1 MKTLKWR
8 NLLSTI
14 ATIFLITSITNA
26 QCTTTIFGDTL
37 VCNADQIILSAHATG
52 PGQTLQASSLAGN
65 NHRGNM
71 FDIIAT
77 NAVEILSFDASPMGN
92 TTIEIYYKVGTWN
105 GFANTPSA
113 WTFIGS
119 APITYTGGFV
129 PTNIPVNIVIPAGE
143 TYAFYVTSS
152 NTSVSLN
159 YSNGTNVGN
168 VYSSDANI
176 SFIEGGG
183 LDYPFTAGTGSVYQP
198 RIWNGNINYALV
210 NLPTSYLWDT
220 GETTP
225 TITSTIT
232 AATTFSVEATV
243 QGCPPASDEI
253 TLSLSTPIITTAGS
267 TSICLGDSAIIYG
280 MGASTYS
287 WDNNIEDSIYF
298 TPTNMGTIDYIVTG
312 IDSLGC
318 SATATAQLVVNA
330 LPDINAGSDLNI
342 CQGNSATLTATG
354 AETYIWNNDI
364 SNGIEFTPT
373 ESGTF
378 VVTGTNAYGCQRS
391 DTLILTLIPQA
402 PVIVSTLG
410 IQIISNAANSYQW
423 INCSTNTQIQGATEQ
438 TFTPSENGSYAVVV
452 ENEYGCIDT
461 SACVQINSV
470 GINQANF
477 ADFTISPNPTSGK
490 FKITTTNMGDY
501 TKIEI
506 YNTLGQLQHE
516 QTFNGTEL
524 IVDLSMHDN
533 GVYLLKM
540 NDNHIYRILKK

>member
-105 GFANTPSA
+105 GFANSPSE

-119 APITYTGGFV
+119 APIIYTGGIT

-318 SATATAQLVVNA
+318 SATATTQLVVNA